1 MCGLVVRCGVGAPE
15 GRKELIRLSPRRAI
29 AATFAAYG
37 LASGVWNGASASVVE
52 HVGAS
57 ATGFGIA
64 LTLFTGFYLFSMSG
78 ASALAARIG
87 VRRVLILALLTM
99 GPALGLCVGARS
111 EWWMFAALSLYGA
124 IGGLMDST
132 MNAEGARVEQDSGK
146 PIFVQF
152 HAIASGTVAVGALIG
167 GYLAFHGAVWVG
179 AWLVEAGLVAAALA
193 VTRVIVERPADA
205 ARLKGGAHLKGV
217 DLGLAILGL
226 AVGVS
231 IVCEGSAL
239 AWSALLL
246 RRMSPGLAAFA
257 GVGAT
262 FFAGFQSLA
271 RFRIDRV
278 RRLVSDRTL
287 MLGSYVVASVGLL
300 LVAADAGFALSALGF
315 AVLGAGTAAIVPC
328 GFSLAAR
335 RPGLSAGLA
344 ISAVSFFGLFPRAP
358 APLVTG
364 VVADALSLPVA
375 FFGLALLMLVAMLG
389 VALFVPR
396 EARAFVQLSPKGAAE

>member
-1 MCGLVVRCGVGAPE
+1 M
-15 GRKELIRLSPRRAI
+15 IRLSPRRAV
-29 AATFAAYG
+29 AATFAAFG
-37 LASGVWNGASASVVE
+37 LASGVWNGASASVVVN
-52 HVGAS
+52 VGAS

-64 LTLFTGFYLFSMSG
+64 LTLFTALYLAAMSG
-78 ASALAARIG
+78 AGALASRIG
-87 VRRVLILALLTM
+87 VRRALILSLLTM
-99 GPALGLCVGARS
+99 GPALGLAVAART
-111 EWWMFAALSLYGA
+111 EMWMFGAFSLYGA
-124 IGGLMDST
+124 VGGLMDST

-152 HAIASGTVAVGALIG
+152 HAIASGAVAVGALIS
-167 GYLAFHGAVWVG
+167 GYCAFHGVVWVG
-179 AWLVEAGLVAAALA
+179 AWLSEAALIGAALA
-193 VTRVIVERPADA
+193 VASAIVERPADA
-205 ARLKGGAHLKGV
+205 ARLKGRARLKGV

-257 GVGAT
+257 GVGAA
-262 FFAGFQSLA
+262 FFAGFQSAA
-271 RFRIDRV
+271 RFRVDGV

-287 MLGSYVVASVGLL
+287 MLGSYAVASVGLL

-315 AVLGAGTAAIVPC
+315 AILGAGTAAIVPC

-375 FFGLALLMLVAMLG
+375 FFGLAMLMLFAMVG
-389 VALFVPR
+389 VAFLVPA
-396 EARAFVQLSPKGAAE
+396 EAKSFAVVSVKGAAE